1 MDSTVIQDLSPEFSL
16 LKTSLR
22 ALHEEF
28 NFSRGSCI
36 VDNARLHAQVTLC
49 TKKSFISGKLFI
61 LKRTGLLYITIIIII
76 IEASLVAQIVNNL
89 PTMQETQVPSLGQ
102 EDPLEKAVST
112 QSSVPACRT
121 PSTEEPG
128 RFTVH
133 GSTKS

>member
-1 MDSTVIQDLSPEFSL
+1 M
-16 LKTSLR
+16 
-22 ALHEEF
+22 
-28 NFSRGSCI
+28 
-36 VDNARLHAQVTLC
+36 DNARLHAQVTLC

-76 IEASLVAQIVNNL
+76 EASLAAQTVNNL
-89 PTMQETQVPSLGQ
+89 PTMQETRVPSLGQ